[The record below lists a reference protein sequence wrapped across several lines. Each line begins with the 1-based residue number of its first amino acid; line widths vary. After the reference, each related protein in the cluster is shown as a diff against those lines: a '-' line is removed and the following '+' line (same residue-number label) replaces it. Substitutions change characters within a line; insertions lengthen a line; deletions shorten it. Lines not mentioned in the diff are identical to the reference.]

1 MSKKL
6 TVLFIGL
13 GSIGT
18 RHLRN
23 LDHLCKERGIAL
35 YVDAL
40 RHDLR
45 VPLRPGVEEMLANQL
60 LDLDDDDAQPFYD
73 IVFITNPTALHAE
86 VLEHVKDRAG
96 ALFIEKPIVSR
107 DQIYDGTRK
116 LVNPGQKAYVAAPMR
131 WSKVFMETK
140 DYLDEHPEKHPF
152 SARAICSI
160 SPSNALLMLI
170 T

>member
-45 VPLRPGVEEMLANQL
+45 VPLRPGVEEMLANQIGR
-60 LDLDDDDAQPFYD
+60 A
-73 IVFITNPTALHAE
+73 
-86 VLEHVKDRAG
+86 HV
-96 ALFIEKPIVSR
+96 
-107 DQIYDGTRK
+107 
-116 LVNPGQKAYVAAPMR
+116 
-131 WSKVFMETK
+131 
-140 DYLDEHPEKHPF
+140 
-152 SARAICSI
+152 
-160 SPSNALLMLI
+160 
-170 T
+170 